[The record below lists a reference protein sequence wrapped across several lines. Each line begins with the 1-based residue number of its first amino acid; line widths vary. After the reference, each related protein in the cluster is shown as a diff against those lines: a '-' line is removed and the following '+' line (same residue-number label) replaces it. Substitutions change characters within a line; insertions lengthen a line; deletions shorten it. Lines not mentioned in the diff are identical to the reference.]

1 MNIKKLAVMGIAT
14 LAMTVSA
21 TGFAQISRSEINI
34 NGIYCGYPFSE
45 IINRFGQPIDKRDR
59 PPKGYTYTF
68 RSGTSVFTVNSSGM
82 GPISGMS
89 VTSGRDF
96 LTKAGIGIG
105 SSLSDVKAA
114 YGEPDYSWNESTNMI
129 QYFTEVEDDHK
140 YFVLLFGLDR
150 SSGSV
155 VSISFNEL
163 WWDGPLEDRPKPR
176 QSKPQQEPS
185 ASREQVKPKSTIPD
199 FVTEMPT
206 SELNIGWIEPGQSM
220 DNAEKVY
227 GKPSKIDDEG
237 FFQTYNYN
245 DKFIVKG
252 KMNNGYKVMSVASY
266 EKGMKTPSG
275 FMVGD
280 SYSAVVKKFGAVK
293 GIKFKGEGVEAKLK
307 GCTDYTYFSGKKQMV
322 FIVDKKDVIR
332 AIRVEELDEQKFI
345 EAKRKK

>member
-1 MNIKKLAVMGIAT
+1 MDNKKLVMPVMVAVMT
-14 LAMTVSA
+14 LAA
-21 TGFAQISRSEINI
+21 TSCFARVPMSDLNIGGF
-34 NGIYCGYPFSE
+34 YY
-45 IINRFGQPIDKRDR
+45 GQPWDEVVKKSSTMIPQYLNKDEYFLSDNGPYKPATWACYATRGKD
-59 PPKGYTYTF
+59 
-68 RSGTSVFTVNSSGM
+68 GTVIGVSSVYEN
-82 GPISGMS
+82 IS
-89 VTSGRDF
+89 TN
-96 LTKAGIGIG
+96 KGIGLDVPAENVIAVYG
-105 SSLSDVKAA
+105 QPDMIVQGTGTKRTLVYLTDTGTCVLVFDLIRNVLSPNS
-114 YGEPDYSWNESTNMI
+114 GLI
-129 QYFTEVEDDHK
+129 VERIA
-140 YFVLLFGLDR
+140 FGPYKGNSNDNR
-150 SSGSV
+150 
-155 VSISFNEL
+155 
-163 WWDGPLEDRPKPR
+163 
-176 QSKPQQEPS
+176 SKPQAQQRPPM
-185 ASREQVKPKSTIPD
+185 QQPKPKGTIPD
-199 FVTEMPT
+199 LVTEMSIT
-206 SELNIGWIEPGQSM
+206 ELNIGGIEPGQNI
-220 DNAEKVY
+220 DYVEQVY

-322 FIVDKKDVIR
+322 FIVDKNDVIR